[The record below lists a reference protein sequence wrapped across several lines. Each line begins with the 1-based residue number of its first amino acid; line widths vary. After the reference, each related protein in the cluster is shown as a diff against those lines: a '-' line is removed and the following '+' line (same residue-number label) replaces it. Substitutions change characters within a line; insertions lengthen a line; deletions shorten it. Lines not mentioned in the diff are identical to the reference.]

1 MSEQLNCPECPCVLF
16 VRDDPNAMIPTKGTP
31 LSVGYD
37 LTAISVAKKIGSRTT
52 LYDTGIK
59 VQPPCGYYTE
69 ILPRSSLSKTGYM
82 LSNSVGTIDPD
93 YTGRLLI
100 ALTKVDDSLP
110 DLELPFTRCQL
121 ILRKAEFY
129 NMCDTEKLE
138 ETVRGDGG
146 FGSTDKARQGPPS
159 Q

>member
-1 MSEQLNCPECPCVLF
+1 MSTFQDHPCVLF
-16 VRDDPNAMIPTKGTP
+16 VRDDPNAIIPTKGTAF
-31 LSVGYD
+31 SIGYD
-37 LTAISVAKKIGSRTT
+37 LTAISVAKKLSSRTV

-59 VQPPCGYYTE
+59 VQPPHGYYTE
-69 ILPRSSLSKTGYM
+69 ILPRSSLSKTGYI

-100 ALTKVDDSLP
+100 ALTKVDDSCP

-121 ILRKAEFY
+121 VLRKAEFY
-129 NMCDTEKLE
+129 NMREVKELD

-146 FGSTDKARQGPPS
+146 FGSTDKR
-159 Q
+159 

>member
-1 MSEQLNCPECPCVLF
+1 MSCQDCPCVLF
-16 VRDDPNAMIPTKGTP
+16 VRDDPNAVIPTKGTP
-31 LSVGYD
+31 LAIGYD
-37 LTAISVAKKIGSRTT
+37 LTAISIAKKLTSRTT

-69 ILPRSSLSKTGYM
+69 ILPRSSLSKTGYV

-100 ALTKVDDSLP
+100 ALTKVDDSCP

-121 ILRKAEFY
+121 ILRRAEFF
-129 NMCDTEKLE
+129 NVCETKELE
-138 ETVRGDGG
+138 QTVRGDGG
-146 FGSTDKARQGPPS
+146 FGSTDKK
-159 Q
+159 

>member
-1 MSEQLNCPECPCVLF
+1 MSNCKECPCVLF
-16 VRDDPNAMIPTKGTP
+16 VRDDSNAVVPTKGTP
-31 LSVGYD
+31 FAIGYD
-37 LTAISVAKKIGSRTT
+37 LTAISIAKKLTARTT

-69 ILPRSSLSKTGYM
+69 ILPRSSLSKTGYV

-100 ALTKVDDSLP
+100 ALTKVDDSCP

-121 ILRKAEFY
+121 VLRKAEYY
-129 NMCDTEKLE
+129 NMY
-138 ETVRGDGG
+138 ETKELDETIRGDGS
-146 FGSTDKARQGPPS
+146 FGSTDKK
-159 Q
+159 